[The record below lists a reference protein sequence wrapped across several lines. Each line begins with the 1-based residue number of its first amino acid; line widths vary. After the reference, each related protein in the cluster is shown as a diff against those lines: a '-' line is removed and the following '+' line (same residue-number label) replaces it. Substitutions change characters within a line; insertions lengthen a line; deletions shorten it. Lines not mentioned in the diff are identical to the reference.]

1 MLDTLFM
8 AIGYG
13 LCHQLPER
21 SFFAGGFQLPVCA
34 RDTGIYLGFA
44 VGLLAVTLIHRAER
58 PTGPPPWPVLV
69 LVAAFIAA
77 MGYDGV
83 TSYLGLREST
93 NDLRLATGML
103 TGWALSGITFPMIN
117 AQLWQRSSSGHLLST
132 PGRVVSWLLLLVGT
146 FTLARW
152 VMPLTGAFYPIAV
165 SASILLTFT
174 TVNLIF
180 VCLVPAFERRAGRIR
195 DAWPQV
201 LIALAL
207 TAMELAAAAW
217 LRALTGRLL
226 S

>member
-1 MLDTLFM
+1 M
-8 AIGYG
+8 
-13 LCHQLPER
+13 
-21 SFFAGGFQLPVCA
+21 
-34 RDTGIYLGFA
+34 
-44 VGLLAVTLIHRAER
+44 
-58 PTGPPPWPVLV
+58 
-69 LVAAFIAA
+69 
-77 MGYDGV
+77 
-83 TSYLGLREST
+83 
-93 NDLRLATGML
+93 
-103 TGWALSGITFPMIN
+103 
-117 AQLWQRSSSGHLLST
+117 
-132 PGRVVSWLLLLVGT
+132 
-146 FTLARW
+146 

-207 TAMELAAAAW
+207 TAIELAAAAW

>member
-1 MLDTLFM
+1 MLDTLFA

-117 AQLWQRSSSGHLLST
+117 AQLWQRSSSGRLLST

-152 VMPLTGAFYPIAV
+152 
-165 SASILLTFT
+165 
-174 TVNLIF
+174 
-180 VCLVPAFERRAGRIR
+180 
-195 DAWPQV
+195 
-201 LIALAL
+201 
-207 TAMELAAAAW
+207 
-217 LRALTGRLL
+217 
-226 S
+226 